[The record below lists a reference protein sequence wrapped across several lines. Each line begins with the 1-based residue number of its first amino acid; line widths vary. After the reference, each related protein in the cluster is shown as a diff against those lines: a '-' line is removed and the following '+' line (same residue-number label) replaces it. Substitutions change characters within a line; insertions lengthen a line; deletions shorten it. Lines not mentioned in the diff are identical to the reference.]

1 MLLQFVKW
9 PPGVLERVESLEQL
23 RLLEH
28 GVKIHVAVTE
38 YEARSVDTE
47 EDLEVLMI
55 ELNKIKK

>member
-9 PPGVLERVESLEQL
+9 PLGVLERVESLEQL

-38 YEARSVDTE
+38 YEAKSVDTE
-47 EDLEVLMI
+47 EDLVA
-55 ELNKIKK
+55 LNMENLKL